1 MNNRKLLNSLSKK
14 EISEIKEKVNCFMG
28 WCKRNNSIIKEDI
41 FNILQIKSRTIYYP
55 IKDDHIC
62 GFVYR
67 FKKFIFTYI
76 NTNIPR
82 EKQVFA
88 AAHELYHILYSN
100 DMMQELVNDDVLEE
114 NELSKKIKK
123 EDLKANRFA
132 AEILVPEDIIRNE
145 IAIRNIEKNK
155 LGIKEIV
162 QLMDI
167 FLVPYKTI
175 VRRLYEIEYINI
187 ERCYELL
194 NEEDR
199 KNNNKIIFWQKRLG
213 VCNRN
218 NERTNSIKL
227 DKLVDMSLEL
237 YEKKAITFEKLT
249 YLLGLSKLK
258 PDDFNIKEEKL
269 EFPSEDEILK
279 ILED

>member
-55 IKDDHIC
+55 IKDDDIC

-145 IAIRNIEKNK
+145 IAIRKIEKNK

>member
-1 MNNRKLLNSLSKK
+1 
-14 EISEIKEKVNCFMG
+14 
-28 WCKRNNSIIKEDI
+28 
-41 FNILQIKSRTIYYP
+41 
-55 IKDDHIC
+55 
-62 GFVYR
+62 
-67 FKKFIFTYI
+67 
-76 NTNIPR
+76 
-82 EKQVFA
+82 
-88 AAHELYHILYSN
+88 
-100 DMMQELVNDDVLEE
+100 
-114 NELSKKIKK
+114 
-123 EDLKANRFA
+123 
-132 AEILVPEDIIRNE
+132 
-145 IAIRNIEKNK
+145 
-155 LGIKEIV
+155 
-162 QLMDI
+162 MDI